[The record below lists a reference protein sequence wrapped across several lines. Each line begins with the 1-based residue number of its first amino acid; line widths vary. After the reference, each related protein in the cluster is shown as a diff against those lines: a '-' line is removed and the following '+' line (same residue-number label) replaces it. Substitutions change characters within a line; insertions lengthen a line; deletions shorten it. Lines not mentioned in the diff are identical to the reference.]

1 MKGFLKKGHNLLIN
15 DKQINP
21 FFQQTLIYFYW
32 TEHPMSSAKSCLF
45 TKVACT

>member
-21 FFQQTLIYFYW
+21 FFQQTLIIF
-32 TEHPMSSAKSCLF
+32 TGLNTRCHQLSLVCLP
-45 TKVACT
+45 K